1 MGKDHNGNCNF
12 YEWLIATLPLGKL
25 DVAEWLAQNPA
36 MQTLDTLDDF
46 RAAKIHLLLACQHDT
61 VKREILNDTFETL
74 EEQFALYEKAME
86 SGNYEAPPFVIVDSF
101 TSLHASAKIKTV

>member
-1 MGKDHNGNCNF
+1 MENKKHDVSF
-12 YEWLIATLPLGKL
+12 YDWLIATLPLGKL

-74 EEQFALYEKAME
+74 EEQFALYEKEME
-86 SGNYEAPPFVIVDSF
+86 SGNYKRVPPFVVTAF
-101 TSLHASAKIKTV
+101 TRQHASTKINPV

>member
-1 MGKDHNGNCNF
+1 MGKDHNRHCTF

-46 RAAKIHLLLACQHDT
+46 RAAKVHLSMKYQHDPI
-61 VKREILNDTFETL
+61 KLDILDNSFEML

-101 TSLHASAKIKTV
+101 TRLHASAKINPV